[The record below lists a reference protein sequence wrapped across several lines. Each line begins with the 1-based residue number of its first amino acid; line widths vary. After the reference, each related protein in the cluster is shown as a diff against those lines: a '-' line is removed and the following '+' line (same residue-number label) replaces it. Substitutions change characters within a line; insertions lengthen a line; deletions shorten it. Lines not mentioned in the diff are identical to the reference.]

1 MTKVSRIEML
11 KSFTEVEPENPFIFY
26 ALALE
31 YIEFDKSS
39 AELFFK
45 KLLDEFPEYLPTY
58 FHAALFYS
66 DLGDVSF
73 SKIIYEK
80 GIELAKSQKDDKA
93 LKELKNSYQNFLFEN
108 DLY

>member
-11 KSFTEVEPENPFIFY
+11 KSFAEEEPENPFNLY

-31 YIEFDKSS
+31 FIEFDLQ
-39 AELFFK
+39 AAAFHFK

-58 FHAALFYS
+58 FHAAAFFS
-66 DLGDVSF
+66 DKGEIHF
-73 SKIIYEK
+73 SKTIYEK
-80 GIELAKSQKDDKA
+80 GIQLAETQKDEKA
-93 LKELKNSYQNFLFEN
+93 IKELKNSFQNFLFEN

>member
-11 KSFTEVEPENPFIFY
+11 KSFTEVEPQNPFNFY

-31 YIEFDKSS
+31 YIEIDKSS
-39 AELFFK
+39 AELLFK
-45 KLLDEFPEYLPTY
+45 KLLNEFPEYLPTY
-58 FHAALFYS
+58 FHAALFFV
-66 DLGDVSF
+66 DLGDVNF
-73 SKIIYEK
+73 SKIIYER
-80 GIELAKSQKDDKA
+80 GIQLAESQKDEKA

>member
-11 KSFTEVEPENPFIFY
+11 KSFAEVEPQNPFNFY

-31 YIEFDKSS
+31 FLEIDQNS
-39 AELFFK
+39 ASWYFK
-45 KLLDEFPEYLPTY
+45 KLLEDFPEYLPTY
-58 FHAALFYS
+58 FHAAAFFAE
-66 DLGDVSF
+66 LGDVQF
-73 SKIIYEK
+73 SKRIYEK
-80 GIELAKSQKDDKA
+80 GIQLAEAQKDEKA

>member
-1 MTKVSRIEML
+1 MTKVSRMEML
-11 KSFTEVEPENPFIFY
+11 KSFTEVEPENPFNFY

-39 AELFFK
+39 AELLFK

-58 FHAALFYS
+58 FHAALFFS
-66 DLGDVSF
+66 DFGDVNF
-73 SKIIYEK
+73 SKIIYER
-80 GIELAKSQKDDKA
+80 GIKLAESQKDEKA